1 MGVVKSLEVEAYT
14 VKTVVDFHVMPAGL
28 GAYPIV
34 LGRPWLRVVSAIEDW
49 RHGTITLCRKTGG
62 KRLFDMSSRKP
73 LDEEYEDGG
82 DSSDEE
88 SSTVSEVDS
97 DSTTSSDEDVDV
109 AFLLVDK
116 ELDKTSMVA
125 AIDEVQDD
133 YVGPY
138 ERIEELMQPK
148 VELHEKQELM
158 AKMVSKDLLAME
170 KEKYS

>member
-1 MGVVKSLEVEAYT
+1 MVQSLYVERQEVKDYS
-14 VKTVVDFHVMPAGL
+14 
-28 GAYPIV
+28 
-34 LGRPWLRVVSAIEDW
+34 
-49 RHGTITLCRKTGG
+49 
-62 KRLFDMSSRKP
+62 DMSSKKP

-88 SSTVSEVDS
+88 SSTVLEMDS
-97 DSTTSSDEDVDV
+97 DSTTSSDEDADV

-138 ERIEELMQPK
+138 EVIEELMQPK
-148 VELHEKQELM
+148 VESMKR
-158 AKMVSKDLLAME
+158 KN
-170 KEKYS
+170 